1 MAVLTFQ
8 TLCFALTETSLKVTL
23 LKLFSTE
30 ILLEELEALGKY
42 QVKDQHTLVFSAL
55 DQEKAE
61 VKFSYL
67 LSKYFDNLKNNL
79 TGNKAV
85 YIHRNSGIPLIG
97 NVAFGIVYR
106 NSSLIEIK
114 TITGCNLN
122 CIYCSLSEGLNS
134 CKVDYVVEKDYLIEE
149 LQKLLDFAGEP
160 MEVHV
165 GVQGEPFLY
174 ADLLELLTE
183 LNENKQIHTISVDT
197 NATLLTKE
205 KVQELGKLKKLQ
217 LNISL
222 DTLNEDLSKK
232 MAGIAH
238 YNVKHV
244 KEIIEYSLE
253 KLNRVIVAPVMVP
266 GMNEK
271 DMEDIIIWIK
281 SLKKQPMLGIQ
292 NFLSY
297 KTGKNPARQ
306 WSWEKFYAM
315 LKDLEKKHNIKLKLY
330 KEDFNIH
337 KTKELPKPF
346 LEGDVVK
353 AVIKCPDRFT
363 NTVVAVTKDRNI
375 SVPNCTFQKEKK
387 ISVKILRDKHN
398 IFTGKLV

>member
-1 MAVLTFQ
+1 MAILTFQ
-8 TLCFALTETSLKVTL
+8 TLSFALTETSLKVTL

-30 ILLEELEALGKY
+30 IPLEELEALGKY
-42 QVKDQHTLVFSAL
+42 QVKNPHTLVFPAL

-67 LSKYFDNLKNNL
+67 LSRYFDKLKNNL

-114 TITGCNLN
+114 PITGCNLN

-149 LQKLLDFAGEP
+149 LQKLLDFAAEP

-205 KVQELGKLKKLQ
+205 RIQELGKIKKLQ

-222 DTLNEDLSKK
+222 DTLNENLSKK

-253 KLNRVIVAPVMVP
+253 KINRVIVAPVMVP

-281 SLKKQPMLGIQ
+281 LLKKQPMLGIQ

-297 KTGKNPARQ
+297 KTGKNPAKQ
-306 WSWEKFYAM
+306 WSWEKFYA
-315 LKDLEKKHNIKLKLY
+315 LLQSLEKKHKVKLKLY

-346 LEGDVVK
+346 VEDEIVTATVK
-353 AVIKCPDRFT
+353 CLDRFPHT
-363 NTVVAVTKDRNI
+363 IIAVAKDRNI
-375 SVPNCTFQKEKK
+375 SVQSCQLQKEKK
-387 ISVKILRDKHN
+387 IKVKIIRDKHN